1 MSRPARLAE
10 RGNPV
15 VTIAGLAPGLAPA
28 ERRVAE
34 AIIAAPGEIAGLSI
48 GVLAERCHT
57 SEATVVRFC
66 KRAGF
71 AGYPELRLALAS
83 ESGRSAARGE
93 PSRLVDLD
101 IGPDDDLAELVAKVG
116 AIDTQAITET
126 VAHLDLVSLTRVVD
140 AIDRAGR
147 VELYGI
153 GASGLVASDLEQ
165 KLRRIGIGAHAS
177 TDAHACLT
185 SAALLTDGDLALGI
199 SHGGETLDVIDPIVI
214 AGGRGAKTVAVTNY
228 PQSGLAQA
236 AEVVLVTAVRESAL
250 RSGAIASRV
259 AQLTVVDCIFTAVAV
274 RRYDQTVRA
283 LEQTFDAVQSR
294 RNPSRR
300 SRP

>member
-1 MSRPARLAE
+1 MSPTE
-10 RGNPV
+10 RVKGQVSP
-15 VTIAGLAPGLAPA
+15 TLIIAGLAPGLAPA

-48 GVLAERCHT
+48 GLLAKRCGT

-66 KRAGF
+66 KRVGF

-116 AIDTQAITET
+116 AVDAQAIGET
-126 VAHLDLVSLTRVVD
+126 VAHLDLASLARVVD
-140 AIDRAGR
+140 AIGRADRI
-147 VELYGI
+147 ELYGI

-185 SAALLTDGDLALGI
+185 SAALLTDRDLALGI

-214 AGGRGAKTVAVTNY
+214 AGERGARTVAVTNY

-236 AEVVLVTAVRESAL
+236 AEVVLVTAVRESAM

-274 RRYDQTVRA
+274 RRYDQTVKA
-283 LEQTFDAVQSR
+283 LEQTFHAVQSR

-300 SRP
+300 SRS